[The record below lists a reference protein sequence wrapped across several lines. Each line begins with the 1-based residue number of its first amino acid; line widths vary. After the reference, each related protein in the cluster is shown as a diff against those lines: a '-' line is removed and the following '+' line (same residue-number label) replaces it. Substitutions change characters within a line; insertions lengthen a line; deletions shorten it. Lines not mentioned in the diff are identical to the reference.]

1 MKIKMK
7 KNSHTDWKQMV
18 EIMIKNSGNKISS
31 QSFSVY
37 IIQAKTT
44 KKAVYYECELP
55 RGMQLLTYIEKIKYM
70 KFAKLFL
77 DI

>member
-7 KNSHTDWKQMV
+7 KNSHIDWKQMV

-37 IIQAKTT
+37 RQKQPKRKFIMK
-44 KKAVYYECELP
+44 VSCLEECS
-55 RGMQLLTYIEKIKYM
+55 Y
-70 KFAKLFL
+70 
-77 DI
+77 